1 MKRFALTILGVAI
14 VLGTIRAYVLFRDS
28 FPTPTD
34 AVNNF
39 ITRITIK
46 SHSPQKIESLN
57 VVSSTPFDRESNEQ
71 LLLFQAN
78 DRGLQ
83 THVAGY
89 ATVKKSLFGW
99 YINNFQMT
107 GKFPLPNDVMAGL
120 DWSDNI
126 PIVYGQVFLAD
137 VASVEVVFSDP
148 NQGTVTISADIAK
161 GNFAVFGAPY
171 SELTVLKLLDSNGN
185 ILKQLTRDELQNG

>member
-1 MKRFALTILGVAI
+1 MKRFALTIFGVVMILGA
-14 VLGTIRAYVLFRDS
+14 IRAYVLYRDS

-34 AVNNF
+34 AVNDF
-39 ITRITIK
+39 IFRITIK

-57 VVSSTPFDRESNEQ
+57 VVSSMPSNRESNEQ

-78 DRGLQ
+78 DQGLQ
-83 THVAGY
+83 THVTGY

-99 YINNFQMT
+99 HVDNFQMT
-107 GKFPLPNDVMAGL
+107 GKSPLPNDVMAGL
-120 DWSDNI
+120 DWSDTI

-148 NQGTVTISADIAK
+148 NQGTVTVSADIAK
-161 GNFAVFGAPY
+161 GNFAVFGTPY